1 VPTYGNFRWC
11 VCVRL
16 DSALGCGRDDRE
28 DSLLPWEHDESTQA
42 TNPPATIRLS
52 DSRLAARAR
61 AGLTY
66 TLTRI
71 EVDIREFPAASLA
84 IAQRVCWP
92 FATFFVFQLTK

>member
-1 VPTYGNFRWC
+1 MCGNSCWR

-16 DSALGCGRDDRE
+16 DSALGCGGDDRE

-42 TNPPATIRLS
+42 SSPPAMIRLS
-52 DSRLAARAR
+52 GLRLAARVR

-92 FATFFVFQLTK
+92 FATFFAFQVTK